1 MARSEAREA
10 IVAAVVEVQ
19 QARRAARR
27 LPDHAQVIAD
37 GLVERVAGVCNRPE
51 FYEAL
56 EELAEAGVVQV
67 GRTIRDTYV
76 RMAE

>member
-1 MARSEAREA
+1 MAGSEAREA

-19 QARRAARR
+19 QARRAARQ

-37 GLVERVAGVCNRPE
+37 GLVERVAGVCSRSE

-56 EELAEAGVVQV
+56 EELVEVGMVQV

-76 RMAE
+76 RMTE

>member
-1 MARSEAREA
+1 MARSEVREA

-19 QARRAARR
+19 QARRAARQ

-37 GLVERVAGVCNRPE
+37 GLVERVAGVCSRPE